1 MPEGAYIGSEL
12 EIFKHAVNWKR
23 YYGKMIRPFLGA
35 EVLEVGAGIGATTE
49 VLLTPE
55 QTRWVCLEPD
65 SSLVDEIVKKVS
77 NGSLPPICEPRVG
90 DISCLDKQELF
101 DSVIYIDV
109 LEHIEDDKAEVMRA
123 AEHLKPGGHLII
135 LSPAHQ
141 FLYTPFDK
149 AIGHFRRY
157 SRLEIKNIVAET
169 GLRHV
174 SSIYLDSVGTAAS
187 LANKLF
193 LRNAVPSKEQIV
205 FWDGKLVRIS
215 GWMDRIL
222 GYRLGKSVL
231 TVWRNQASGTPIKGG
246 SESLGNQ
253 IR

>member
-1 MPEGAYIGSEL
+1 MPEGPYIGSEL
-12 EIFKHAVNWKR
+12 EIFQHAVNWKR
-23 YYGKMIRPFLGA
+23 YYSEMIRPFLGA

-65 SSLVDEIVKKVS
+65 SSLVGEIVKKVS

-90 DISCLDKQELF
+90 DISCLATGELF

-109 LEHIEDDKAEVMRA
+109 LEHIEDDKAEITA
-123 AEHLKPGGHLII
+123 AARHLKSGGHLIV

-157 SRLEIKNIVAET
+157 SRSSLSTVVAPT
-169 GLRHV
+169 GLEPVRAF
-174 SSIYLDSVGTAAS
+174 YLDSVGTAAS
-187 LANKLF
+187 FANKMF
-193 LRNAVPSKEQIV
+193 LHSPMPSQKQII
-205 FWDGKLVRIS
+205 FWDRVLVPLSRVSDKATFGK
-215 GWMDRIL
+215 
-222 GYRLGKSVL
+222 LGKSIVG
-231 TVWRNQASGTPIKGG
+231 VWRKGFTK
-246 SESLGNQ
+246 
-253 IR
+253 